1 MMYFIYVLYDTRRFR
16 IWLAL
21 EPLHSRS
28 LTLLCWIYV
37 WVWVWCGLGLLQLLY
52 NWTSHKIHTVPGF
65 RLRRTTT
72 FCSCYLCL
80 SCTAL
85 GYCICTVGMLCFH
98 CRLLLWWWGEEKWQG
113 LKLSLH
119 LMHGYNSSPAQ
130 IAGTRAEPQQIVAQ
144 RLLSCLQ
151 YPVPFKS
158 STKDL
163 TWPTWTLFWH
173 MMLTRGL
180 SLYTNIGQG
189 EYHRFQHG
197 FWLRGVQPLSCR
209 W

>member
-1 MMYFIYVLYDTRRFR
+1 MFFWSQLLECLYMPCHWGCFSTHLGMAWASHMHSHWHDYVYVCAHVCVCMCDVVP
-16 IWLAL
+16 WV
-21 EPLHSRS
+21 
-28 LTLLCWIYV
+28 V
-37 WVWVWCGLGLLQLLY
+37 WVVDLGGGEMAKLIKFTLW
-52 NWTSHKIHTVPGF
+52 NCTS
-65 RLRRTTT
+65 L
-72 FCSCYLCL
+72 
-80 SCTAL
+80 
-85 GYCICTVGMLCFH
+85 
-98 CRLLLWWWGEEKWQG
+98 
-113 LKLSLH
+113 
-119 LMHGYNSSPAQ
+119 AQ

-173 MMLTRGL
+173 MMLTRRL
-180 SLYTNIGQG
+180 LLYTNIGQG
-189 EYHRFQHG
+189 EYHRCQHG